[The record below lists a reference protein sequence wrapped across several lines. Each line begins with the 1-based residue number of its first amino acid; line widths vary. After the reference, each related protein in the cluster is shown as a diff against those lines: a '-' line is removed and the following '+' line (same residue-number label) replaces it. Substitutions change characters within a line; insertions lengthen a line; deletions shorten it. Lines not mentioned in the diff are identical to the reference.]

1 MLNPLAKE
9 LNHTIEKNDAHV
21 YQMLSSLG
29 KSLYFPRG
37 IVSQSGEAREKAH
50 TFNAT
55 IGTAT
60 KKGSP
65 MYLEALQS
73 KLAAFDPKDLYPYA
87 PPTGKMELRTIWKE
101 KLMKENP
108 SLGEKKLGLPIVTNG
123 LTHGLSIVA
132 DLFVEKGDPI
142 ILPNLFWDNYHL
154 TFDVRHGSQTVT
166 YPLFTST
173 GTFHVEAME
182 EAMMQCGKSKLI
194 LVMNF
199 PNNPTGY
206 TPYEEEVAK
215 IIEAIIRVANS
226 GIDLVV
232 VADDAY
238 FGQFY
243 EDSIKESIF
252 SRLVGVHPRVLPIK
266 VDGAT
271 KEEYAWGFRVGFLT
285 FGNQNPEVLEALE
298 EKTLASI
305 RSTISCCPHPSQTFI
320 LDVLQHPNFEVQRKD
335 HFQVMKSRW
344 QRIKEIVSSKKYAD
358 AFDAYPFNSGYF
370 VCLRIKQVD
379 AESLR
384 KYLMDQYGVGTIS
397 FGQQNLRIA
406 FSSVE
411 VEDLQQLFECIYQ
424 ACKELETNLVK
435 L

>member
-1 MLNPLAKE
+1 
-9 LNHTIEKNDAHV
+9 
-21 YQMLSSLG
+21 
-29 KSLYFPRG
+29 
-37 IVSQSGEAREKAH
+37 
-50 TFNAT
+50 
-55 IGTAT
+55 
-60 KKGSP
+60 
-65 MYLEALQS
+65 
-73 KLAAFDPKDLYPYA
+73 
-87 PPTGKMELRTIWKE
+87 
-101 KLMKENP
+101 
-108 SLGEKKLGLPIVTNG
+108 
-123 LTHGLSIVA
+123 
-132 DLFVEKGDPI
+132 VEKGDPI

-226 GIDLVV
+226 GINLVV

-285 FGNQNPEVLEALE
+285 FGIQNPEVLEALE

-344 QRIKEIVSSKKYAD
+344 QRIKEIVSSKKYTD
-358 AFDAYPFNSGYF
+358 AFEAYPFNSGYF

-384 KYLMDQYGVGTIS
+384 KYLIDQYGVGTIS